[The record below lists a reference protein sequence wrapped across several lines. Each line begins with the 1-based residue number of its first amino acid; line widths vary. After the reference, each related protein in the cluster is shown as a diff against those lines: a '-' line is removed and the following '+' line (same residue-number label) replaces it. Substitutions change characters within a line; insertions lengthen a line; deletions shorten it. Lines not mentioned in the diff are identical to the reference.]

1 MNKKSFIFIILLFV
15 LTIPSISQ
23 TTKYYKFIKKV
34 ENNIPT
40 TNVEGGQYVTFLGD
54 ICYESNNKGIGV
66 GHGTLKKS
74 RNHSTSAFLVYIGS
88 SYWGTST
95 TFRFNSDKSILNV
108 VLGNGDIYLYKQ
120 NNPPLNVT
128 TCSLIRQ
135 KSSNH
140 NPEHTPIM
148 TDVPIQEDNERQA
161 TTSGHYEEYFEKCI
175 ECNGQ
180 GFIATKTYMGG
191 GEVSDVKRRCAFCHG
206 IGQIRKSK
214 YVVD

>member
-1 MNKKSFIFIILLFV
+1 MFEF
-15 LTIPSISQ
+15 TIPSISQ
-23 TTKYYKFIKKV
+23 TTKYYKFIKRV

-66 GHGTLKKS
+66 GHGTLIKS
-74 RNHSTSAFLVYIGS
+74 QNHSASEFLVYIGS

-95 TFRFNSDKSILNV
+95 TFKFNSDKSILNV
-108 VLGNGDIYLYKQ
+108 VLDNGDIYVYKQ

-128 TCSLIRQ
+128 TCSLIRP

-148 TDVPIQEDNERQA
+148 TDDVPIQENNESQS

-180 GFIATKTYMGG
+180 GFILKKTYMGG
-191 GEVSDVKRRCAFCHG
+191 GDISDVKRRCAFCHG
-206 IGQIRKSK
+206 TGQIRKSK
-214 YVVD
+214 YVID